1 MASLAIACLSCR
13 CLLTSLGRE
22 EDSPRFFGHL
32 EGVFLMAGML
42 DLWDLWL
49 SLESPHYSRYL
60 EMRGGLLILKN
71 IYIVYIAARG
81 REGIVFVG

>member
-1 MASLAIACLSCR
+1 
-13 CLLTSLGRE
+13 
-22 EDSPRFFGHL
+22 
-32 EGVFLMAGML
+32 MAGML

-81 REGIVFVG
+81 MGGHCICWKGVYILDIERRKKGGLCR